1 MGEIEKS
8 NSLSITKKIGTADSE
23 VERSRLGEWLDL
35 TLGSMVR
42 SQPELPLKIMP
53 GSMATQFQGSVLM
66 AMVHITTREHGEVP
80 GGGSLWG

>member
-42 SQPELPLKIMP
+42 SQPELPLMTMSE
-53 GSMATQFQGSVLM
+53 SMEGC
-66 AMVHITTREHGEVP
+66 
-80 GGGSLWG
+80 